1 MKRATWLSSLL
12 FVSLLAMVV
21 VPAVLAGANS
31 QITLKPSNRYPTAT
45 GTAQYQSQPGQRE
58 LQIEVEHLRGL
69 AGQSLS
75 IYVGGSKIGAARVN
89 SRGVAELARN
99 SELAQRVPSVAA
111 GTAVAVRTSR
121 AVTIL
126 SGTF

>member
-12 FVSLLAMVV
+12 IVSLPAMVV
-21 VPAVLAGANS
+21 VPAALAGANS
-31 QITLKPSNRYPTAT
+31 QITLKPSSSYPKAT

-69 AGQSLS
+69 AGQSLG
-75 IYVGGSKIGAARVN
+75 IYVGGTKIGIARVN

-99 SELAQRVPSVAA
+99 SELAQHVRSVGA
-111 GTAVAVRTSR
+111 GTEVAVRTSH
-121 AVTIL
+121 AVTIV